1 VAGPQDD
8 NVGGIGVKKGDSPR
22 SRRLSPVPCP
32 LSGERV
38 FVFVFV
44 LESELE
50 AALRGEDG

>member
-1 VAGPQDD
+1 
-8 NVGGIGVKKGDSPR
+8 VKKGDSPR
-22 SRRLSPVPCP
+22 SRRLSPVPCPLSPVPCP